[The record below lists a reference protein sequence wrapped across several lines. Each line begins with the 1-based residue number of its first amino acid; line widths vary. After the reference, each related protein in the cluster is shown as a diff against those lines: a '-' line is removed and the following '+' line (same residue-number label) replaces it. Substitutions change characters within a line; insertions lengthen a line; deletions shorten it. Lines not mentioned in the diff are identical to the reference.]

1 MPWNF
6 MILYLQLSIKIK
18 ISSSFISL
26 LSVKGENFVCECFMS
41 VKYIKTYKYVYIIY
55 KNINIEKRTFI

>member
-6 MILYLQLSIKIK
+6 MILCLQLSIKIK

-26 LSVKGENFVCECFMS
+26 LSVKGENFVCERFMS

-55 KNINIEKRTFI
+55 KNI

>member
-18 ISSSFISL
+18 INSSLISL
-26 LSVKGENFVCECFMS
+26 LSVKGENFVCEGFMS
-41 VKYIKTYKYVYIIY
+41 IKYINTYINTYI
-55 KNINIEKRTFI
+55 